1 MSPLELTAPIRI
13 LAETKTFVQQL
24 DNFELVF
31 LLIEPLSLT
40 HGHSLGTAAVTSLQ
54 ASMISHVGARFTR
67 RRMSTPRRLH
77 SSNRFRTRDPNPCG
91 AFAACCSQPV
101 WTPRL
106 VAVSERSG

>member
-31 LLIEPLSLT
+31 LLIEPFSLT

-54 ASMISHVGARFTR
+54 ASMISHVGAKVYAPTDV
-67 RRMSTPRRLH
+67 
-77 SSNRFRTRDPNPCG
+77 N
-91 AFAACCSQPV
+91 AA
-101 WTPRL
+101 TIAL
-106 VAVSERSG
+106 VKPIQTVGGGRPKSV